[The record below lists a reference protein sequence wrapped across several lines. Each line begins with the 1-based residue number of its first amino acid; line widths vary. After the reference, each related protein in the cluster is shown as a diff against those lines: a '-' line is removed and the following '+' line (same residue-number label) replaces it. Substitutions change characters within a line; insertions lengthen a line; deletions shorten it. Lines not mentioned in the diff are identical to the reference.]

1 MSDKH
6 FMQMALDLAA
16 KGKGRTSPN
25 PMVGAVLVRGN
36 RVVGQGWHKRC
47 GADHAEIVALRQ
59 AGAKAAGARLY
70 VTLEPCFHYGRTPPC
85 VDRVI
90 AAGVTDVV
98 IAMKDPNPRTNGRSI
113 RKLRRAGVKVR
124 VGVLREEAA
133 SLNEAFLKY
142 ITTGMPFVVAKCAQ
156 SLDGKIATAHG
167 RSKWIT
173 CEQARNYAHQLRDS
187 FDAILVGINTV
198 LRDDPRLNGARKT
211 KHLKKVVLDS
221 SLRTSPK
228 AKLFEGARP
237 SDCFLAVTS
246 DTAPL
251 KRIKFFQDKGVNVI
265 VCPAQKDG
273 VDLKWL
279 FKELAKQ
286 EITSILIEGG
296 GRVIGSALRQQ
307 LVDKMHIYVA
317 PKIFGDQDALSAVRG
332 LHPADIGQ
340 VVQLKDLDYQ
350 RIGTDILI
358 TAYPVSQKTIGLHV
372 QRDH

>member
-1 MSDKH
+1 MSDKD
-6 FMQMALDLAA
+6 FMQRALDLAA

-25 PMVGAVLVRGN
+25 PMVGAVLVKGG

-47 GADHAEIVALRQ
+47 GTDHAEIAALKH

-90 AAGVTDVV
+90 AAGVKDMV
-98 IAMKDPNPRTNGRSI
+98 IAMKDPNPQTNGKSI
-113 RKLRRAGVKVR
+113 RKLRRAGIKVTA
-124 VGVLREEAA
+124 GVLQEEAE
-133 SLNEAFLKY
+133 SLNEAFIRY
-142 ITTGMPFVVAKCAQ
+142 ITSGMPFVVAKCAQ
-156 SLDGKIATAHG
+156 SLDGKIATARG

-173 CEQARNYAHQLRDS
+173 CKQARDYAHKLRDD

-198 LRDDPRLNGARKT
+198 LRDDPRLNGARKARP
-211 KHLKKVVLDS
+211 LKKIILDS
-221 SLRTSPK
+221 SLRISPK
-228 AKLFEGARP
+228 AKLFEGVRP

-246 DTAPL
+246 KAPL
-251 KRIKFFQDKGVNVI
+251 KRVKFFQDKGVNVV

-279 FKELAKQ
+279 FKNLAKQ

-296 GRVIGSALRQQ
+296 GRVIGSALRQK
-307 LVDKMHIYVA
+307 LVDKMHVYVA

-340 VVQLKDLDYQ
+340 VVQLRDLEYQ
-350 RIGTDILI
+350 KIGTDILV
-358 TAYPVSQKTIGLHV
+358 TARV